1 MQKRNIAV
9 RRHGESAATFS
20 DNMIAIIGAGPA
32 GCYYASLLKGREVHI
47 FEEHET
53 VGSPVSCTGILTD
66 SVRRVLGDI
75 PEDLV
80 VSRIRRFKLT
90 APGGKSMYVD
100 LDKVNLILDRAAFDR
115 HLLRGALAS
124 GAVLHVGERF
134 TGYRRR
140 GGGYEVRT
148 SRGTYRAEMIVGADG
163 PFSQVARAAGLYR
176 ERAFVSG
183 LQARCRYPGLEEG
196 VTEIRLTLGE
206 FSWIVPE
213 DASTARVGVIGPLG
227 QALQRDY
234 RILLNGSQPIEDQ
247 SGMIP
252 VYDPR
257 QRLRKPG
264 ENVFLIGDA
273 ATQVKATTYG
283 GIIYGLLAARY
294 LAENPGA
301 YERRMGSK
309 LGRDLWLSLRMREF
323 MNAMT
328 EEQANE
334 LIEIFEQD
342 RNKQILSRH
351 DRDFPSKFIVQLL
364 MKEAQ
369 LWKLGFGL
377 LKNRS
382 RRRRLFARPG
392 KALYSS

>member
-1 MQKRNIAV
+1 MIAV
-9 RRHGESAATFS
+9 
-20 DNMIAIIGAGPA
+20 IGAGPA
-32 GCYYASLLKGREVHI
+32 GCYYASLVKDREVHI

-53 VGSPVSCTGILTD
+53 VGRPVSCTGILTD

-100 LDKVNLILDRAAFDR
+100 LDKVNLILDRAAFDC
-115 HLLRGALAS
+115 HLLHGALSS
-124 GAVLHVGERF
+124 GAVLHLGERF

-140 GGGYEVRT
+140 AGGYEVRT
-148 SRGTYRAEMIVGADG
+148 SRGTYQAEMIVGADG
-163 PFSQVARAAGLYR
+163 PFSPVAQAAGLYR
-176 ERAFVSG
+176 DRAFVAG

-213 DASTARVGVIGPLG
+213 DAATARVGVIGPQG
-227 QALQRDY
+227 RALQRDY
-234 RILLNGSQPIEDQ
+234 RILLNGSLPIEDQ
-247 SGMIP
+247 SGVIP

-257 QRLRKPG
+257 QRLKKPG

-294 LAENPGA
+294 LAESPGG
-301 YERRMGSK
+301 YERRMNAK

-328 EEQANE
+328 EEQADE
-334 LIEIFEQD
+334 LIEIFERD
-342 RNKQILSRH
+342 RNKQIISRH

-364 MKEAQ
+364 MKETQ

-377 LKNRS
+377 LKNRA
-382 RRRRLFARPG
+382 RRRRLFARTG